1 MIVRSD
7 IFNNTYSGSACRKVP
22 DIVVPIGRL
31 SILEQKIIFKNKI
44 CRAVSLFVVWIFGLH
59 KMREVKL
66 VLHAELSVLHDRT
79 FCST

>member
-31 SILEQKIIFKNKI
+31 SILEHFDWISQSKIETHFSRVFDRSGNG
-44 CRAVSLFVVWIFGLH
+44 GL
-59 KMREVKL
+59 
-66 VLHAELSVLHDRT
+66 
-79 FCST
+79 

>member
-31 SILEQKIIFKNKI
+31 SILEHFDWIIEI
-44 CRAVSLFVVWIFGLH
+44 CFP
-59 KMREVKL
+59 K
-66 VLHAELSVLHDRT
+66 
-79 FCST
+79 

>member
-31 SILEQKIIFKNKI
+31 SILEHFDWIIEI
-44 CRAVSLFVVWIFGLH
+44 CSTLDFGLSSRQIIR
-59 KMREVKL
+59 K
-66 VLHAELSVLHDRT
+66 S
-79 FCST
+79 